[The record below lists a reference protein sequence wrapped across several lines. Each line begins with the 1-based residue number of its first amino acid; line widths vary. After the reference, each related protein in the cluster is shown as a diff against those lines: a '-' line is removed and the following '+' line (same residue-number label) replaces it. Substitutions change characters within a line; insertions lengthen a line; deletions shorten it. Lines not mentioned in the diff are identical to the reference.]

1 MSGMKDG
8 DHALILFA
16 HGARA
21 ASWAQPFERL
31 RDLVASTHHRG
42 PVRLAY
48 LELMQPDLPSVVDE
62 LVIAGVTR
70 IDLFPIFLAV
80 GSHLR
85 DDLPLL
91 VDAARTRHSALSI
104 TVHTALGE
112 SEAMLRHIAAGVT
125 QALTA
130 D

>member
-1 MSGMKDG
+1 MRHG
-8 DHALILFA
+8 DRALILFA

-31 RDLVASTHHRG
+31 RDLVAASHTAG

-48 LELMQPDLPSVVDE
+48 LELMQPDLPTVVDE
-62 LVIAGVTR
+62 LAALGVTR

-85 DDLPLL
+85 EDLPLL
-91 VDAARTRHSALSI
+91 VDAARTRHPTLSI
-104 TVHTALGE
+104 TVHPALGE

>member
-1 MSGMKDG
+1 MSRSHG
-8 DHALILFA
+8 IVLFA

-21 ASWAQPFERL
+21 ASWALPFERL
-31 RDLVASTHHRG
+31 RDLVAADHAAG

-48 LELMQPDLPSVVDE
+48 LELMQPDLPTVVDGLAAE
-62 LVIAGVTR
+62 GITR

-85 DDLPLL
+85 EDLPVL
-91 VDAARTRHSALSI
+91 VDEARARHPALAI
-104 TVHTALGE
+104 TVHAALGE
-112 SEAMLRHIAAGVT
+112 SEAMLRHIAGGIT
-125 QALTA
+125 QALVN

>member
-1 MSGMKDG
+1 M
-8 DHALILFA
+8 LFA

-31 RDLVASTHHRG
+31 RDLVAASHHAG

-48 LELMQPDLPSVVDE
+48 LELMQPDLPTVLDE
-62 LVIAGVTR
+62 LAADGIDR

-85 DDLPLL
+85 EDLPLL
-91 VDAARTRHSALSI
+91 VDAARKRHASLRI
-104 TVHTALGE
+104 HVHPALGE
-112 SEAMLRHIAAGVT
+112 SEAMLRHIAAGVA